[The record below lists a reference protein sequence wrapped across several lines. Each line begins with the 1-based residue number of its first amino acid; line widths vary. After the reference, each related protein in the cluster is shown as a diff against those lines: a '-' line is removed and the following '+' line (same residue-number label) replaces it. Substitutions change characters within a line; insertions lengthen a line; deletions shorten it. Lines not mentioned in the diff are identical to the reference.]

1 VSRPTPPKGDIEKLR
16 RKEEAERTLADVEA
30 EIDVLKYRPGKP
42 IMIVCHRPKQG
53 LKRGAYAEAK
63 HAYPFDNMKEALEWL
78 ARRQDEHTACG
89 HSFGSL
95 GHGQRHRAGTTRI

>member
-53 LKRGAYAEAK
+53 LNVERMRKQSTLTRT
-63 HAYPFDNMKEALEWL
+63 
-78 ARRQDEHTACG
+78 R
-89 HSFGSL
+89 S
-95 GHGQRHRAGTTRI
+95 TT